1 MSFFYYL
8 GNTIVIQKYVFYN
21 LFTTIIR
28 QSRSEHEYYYKD
40 YSGLGTERNFLPL
53 LNSLEC

>member
-28 QSRSEHEYYYKD
+28 QSMNIIIKTTRDWEPREISCH
-40 YSGLGTERNFLPL
+40 SSIR
-53 LNSLEC
+53 